1 MIPVAVHVQSEG
13 SQTLEVQRPGLVREL
28 VMTTEGDYWSD
39 VVYQLV
45 ESGRVQGLNR
55 ELALQSQLIGREPD
69 SWILRV
75 ESEHLNSSINREKLQ
90 TALNELG
97 YKVKLQFEIGV
108 VKDSPA
114 RRNIAKNM
122 AREKEYL
129 ERIQNDP
136 FVQKMVQE
144 FDAKIIM
151 GSIKPIAE
159 ENLK

>member
-1 MIPVAVHVQSEG
+1 M
-13 SQTLEVQRPGLVREL
+13 
-28 VMTTEGDYWSD
+28 
-39 VVYQLV
+39 
-45 ESGRVQGLNR
+45 
-55 ELALQSQLIGREPD
+55 
-69 SWILRV
+69 
-75 ESEHLNSSINREKLQ
+75 NSSINREKLQ

-122 AREKEYL
+122 AREREYL

-136 FVQKMVQE
+136 FVKKMVQE